1 VARIPGVTRV
11 ELNFAAAKLT
21 VEGDVSRE
29 AIAAA
34 GQAHNIQIR
43 AEREAL
49 PPPQPF
55 WVANAAVVPTGLA
68 LLFTIVAEV
77 AEWLASTAIS
87 IPLFALAILVG
98 GSSTFKK
105 GLRNLARLQF
115 DMNVLMTVA
124 VIGAALIGEY
134 GEGAVV
140 AVLFGVSE
148 VLESYTMDRARQSL
162 RSLMEIAP
170 KSARVIRMGREEE
183 VPVEEI
189 RVGETLVVRPGEKLA
204 MDGVVIT
211 GRSAINQANITGESL
226 PVEKGPNDE
235 VFAGTVNGHGGLEI
249 RVTRLVEDTTLSKL
263 IHLVEEAQAQRA
275 PTQTFVERFAAWYTP
290 TIMLLAA
297 LVILIPPL
305 AFGGDWSHWIYEG
318 LALLVVGCPCA
329 LVVSTPV
336 SIVSA
341 IANAA
346 RNGVL
351 IKGGAHLERAGS
363 IRVVAFDKTGTLTRG
378 QPEVTGVESRHA
390 HLTSG
395 EVLRLMAAV
404 EMRSE
409 HPLARAII
417 RAVPSGEVL
426 PKAEGFEAIV
436 GRGARA
442 TVDGRTYYV
451 GSPALFAQEL
461 GVDLAPVADL
471 VASWQALGRTVMLLG
486 TESALLGAVAVADT
500 PRESTAQALA
510 QLKQAGVAH
519 TVMLTGDNS
528 ATARAIGAMVGVD
541 QVRAELL
548 PHEKVAVVQELAAQ
562 HGTVA
567 MVGDGVNDA
576 PALAAATV
584 GIAMGGAGTDVAL
597 ETADIAL
604 MADDLTK
611 LPFTLRLSRA
621 AMGVIKQNIGIA
633 LGLKLLAVV
642 AVFPGWLTL
651 WLAILADMGATV
663 LVTLNG
669 MRLLRIRPDR

>member
-1 VARIPGVTRV
+1 MARIPGVTRA
-11 ELNFAAAKLT
+11 ELNFGAAKLT
-21 VEGDVSRE
+21 VEGDVPRE

-34 GQAHNIQIR
+34 GKAHNIQVR
-43 AEREAL
+43 AEREAP

-55 WVANAAVVPTGLA
+55 WLANAAVVPTGLA
-68 LLFTIVAEV
+68 LLFTIAAEV
-77 AEWLASTAIS
+77 AEWIASEAVS

-105 GLRNLARLQF
+105 GLRNLARFQF
-115 DMNVLMTVA
+115 DMNVLMTIA
-124 VIGAALIGEY
+124 VTGAALIGEW

-162 RSLMEIAP
+162 RTLMEIAP

-189 RVGETLVVRPGEKLA
+189 RIGETLVVRPGEKLA

-235 VFAGTVNGHGGLEI
+235 VFAGTINGHGGLEI
-249 RVTRLVEDTTLSKL
+249 RVTRLVEDTTLAKL

-290 TIMLLAA
+290 LIMLLAA
-297 LVILIPPL
+297 LVILVPPL
-305 AFGGDWSHWIYEG
+305 LFGADWSHWIYEG

-363 IRVVAFDKTGTLTRG
+363 VRVVAFDKTGTLTRG
-378 QPEVTGVESRHA
+378 QPEVTGVEPLHP
-390 HLTSG
+390 HLTAG
-395 EVLRLMAAV
+395 EVLRLTAAV

-417 RAVPSGEVL
+417 RAVPGGEVL

-442 TVDGRTYYV
+442 TIDGRVYLV
-451 GSPALFAQEL
+451 GSPALFAQDL
-461 GVDLAPVADL
+461 GLDLAPAEDL
-471 VASWQALGRTVMLLG
+471 VAQWQSLGRTVMLLG
-486 TESALLGAVAVADT
+486 TEKELLGAVAVADT
-500 PRESTAQALA
+500 PRETTAQALA
-510 QLKQAGVAH
+510 QLKQAGVSQ
-519 TVMLTGDNS
+519 TVMLTGDNQ

-548 PHEKVAVVQELAAQ
+548 PHEKVAVVKELAVR
-562 HGTVA
+562 HGAVA

-621 AMGVIKQNIGIA
+621 TMAVIKQNIGLA
-633 LGLKLLAVV
+633 LGLKLLAVL